1 MNYMEAHRYLMKYSI
16 RPSVQRTAI
25 MEYLMN
31 HKTHPTVEEIYLA
44 LNPTI
49 PTLSKTTVYNTLNL
63 FSEKGAVQVLTIDD
77 KNARYDADVSKHGHF
92 YCRSCGKVHDVF
104 NMKPEAYV
112 IPYNEDFLVDTI
124 EVFYYGTCKA
134 CKGN

>member
-1 MNYMEAHRYLMKYSI
+1 MRYSI

-44 LNPTI
+44 LNPSI

-112 IPYNEDFLVDTI
+112 IPYNEDFLVDAI
-124 EVFYYGTCKA
+124 EVSYYGTCKA

>member
-1 MNYMEAHRYLMKYSI
+1 MNYMEAHRYLMRYSI

-44 LNPTI
+44 LNPSI

-92 YCRSCGKVHDVF
+92 YCRTCGKVHDVF

-112 IPYNEDFLVDTI
+112 IPHNDDFLVDAI
-124 EVFYYGTCKA
+124 EVSYYGTCKA

>member
-1 MNYMEAHRYLMKYSI
+1 MNYMEAHRYLMRYSI

-44 LNPTI
+44 LNPSI

-77 KNARYDADVSKHGHF
+77 KNSRYDADVSKHGHF

-112 IPYNEDFLVDTI
+112 IPYTEDFLVDTI
-124 EVFYYGTCKA
+124 EVSYYGTCKA

>member
-1 MNYMEAHRYLMKYSI
+1 MEAHRYLMRYSI

-44 LNPTI
+44 LNPSI

-77 KNARYDADVSKHGHF
+77 KNARYDADVSRHGHF

-112 IPYNEDFLVDTI
+112 IPYNEDFLVDAI
-124 EVFYYGTCKA
+124 EVSFYGTCKA